1 MSASTTSVSPGL
13 TLCTRHAVCSPQSLR
28 NSEGNVLLQ
37 QMLSLNAHA
46 GPPTRST
53 RGLSEDPLAF
63 PEWDDDDSFAGGK
76 VQAKPER
83 SRRPLLPPGAR
94 AAAGEP
100 AAQTRCAE
108 ETRGILAPPPPPACR
123 VPPRLSRPRSR
134 PPLPLRFASA
144 SHLALALSAVLVP
157 FTQPQTLLQQRQL
170 SGRRHLPAELSA
182 GAGPGQQGSPALAE
196 RDVLLSQTS
205 PATG

>member
-1 MSASTTSVSPGL
+1 MTISQEEKFRPSPRG
-13 TLCTRHAVCSPQSLR
+13 
-28 NSEGNVLLQ
+28 
-37 QMLSLNAHA
+37 A
-46 GPPTRST
+46 GAP
-53 RGLSEDPLAF
+53 F
-63 PEWDDDDSFAGGK
+63 
-76 VQAKPER
+76 
-83 SRRPLLPPGAR
+83 LPPGAG
-94 AAAGEP
+94 AAGGDP
-100 AAQTRCAE
+100 AAQTRCE
-108 ETRGILAPPPPPACR
+108 EERRGTLDPPPPPAGP

-134 PPLPLRFASA
+134 PPLPLRAASA